1 MTRAQVQT
9 SAGSSQLA
17 LDAYERD
24 STTIAALADAYGGLT
39 GSVRLLSED
48 VEDGRREVRSLD
60 LDRRTTARATL
71 APERLLDELSTAHG
85 LAWSEIAKLCHVS
98 VSAVRKWRAGDS
110 ISPERRRALARL
122 AAFLG
127 LLSEVGPVAEPAG
140 WLNMRLS
147 DRLTVTA
154 ADLYIDGRAD
164 DLLEYAQGHLGLDVL
179 LDRWNPDWRIAARS
193 GWKVVADSDG
203 QRVLTRR

>member
-9 SAGSSQLA
+9 SAGSSQLD

-24 STTIAALADAYGGLT
+24 STAIAALADAYGGLT

-48 VEDGRREVRSLD
+48 VEGGRRKVRSLD
-60 LDRRTTARATL
+60 LDHRTGSKAALAT
-71 APERLLDELSTAHG
+71 ERLLDELSTAHG
-85 LAWSEIAKLCHVS
+85 LAWSEIARLCHVT

-122 AAFLG
+122 AAFLD
-127 LLSEVGPVAEPAG
+127 LLTDVGPVDEPAS

-147 DRLTVTA
+147 DQLTVNA
-154 ADLYIDGRAD
+154 ADIYIDGRAD
-164 DLLEYAQGHLGLDVL
+164 DLLEYAQGHLGLEAL
-179 LDRWNPDWRIAARS
+179 LDRWNPEWRRVARSDWRI
-193 GWKVVADSDG
+193 VVGPDG
-203 QRVLTRR
+203 ERILERR